1 MANLTNYILG
11 VLIVVFGLAL
21 SIGLHEIGHLVPAK
35 LFGVKV
41 TQYMIGFGPRLWST
55 KRGETEYGVKLLPLG
70 GYISMVGMY
79 PPDPAID
86 DSTRRAGFWRRMIQD
101 AREQSSEGI
110 EPGDDN
116 RTFYSKPVWQRI
128 IVMLGG
134 PTMNLLLA
142 FVLFAIVLMG
152 FGTAQASTTVASV
165 SQCVIAAGSTQTEC
179 SASDPLSPAAQAGFV
194 AGDEIVSVNGQ
205 PVTNW
210 SDFTT
215 VVAASPNQTL
225 SVVVKRNGTEQ
236 TLSLTP
242 QLTQRYVTDSHGA
255 YVETNGQREVESVGF
270 AGLSPASELVPQ
282 SPATVVQTVG
292 TTVVQT
298 AGMIVT
304 LPQKLV
310 GIVQS
315 TVNHSERDP
324 NGPISV
330 VGIGAVAGEVFS
342 IPGATLQARIATMI
356 GLLAS
361 LNVALFVFNLIPLL
375 PLDGGHIAAALW
387 EAGRRQIA
395 KWRKRPDPGPVDAA
409 KLMPLTFVV
418 FIVIVGMSS
427 LLIWADIV
435 NPVSLFG

>member
-1 MANLTNYILG
+1 MENLTNYILG
-11 VLIVVFGLAL
+11 VLIIVFGLAL

-35 LFGVKV
+35 LFGIKV

-55 KRGETEYGVKLLPLG
+55 QRGDTEYGLKLLPFG
-70 GYISMVGMY
+70 GYIAMVGMY
-79 PPDPAID
+79 PPDPAVD
-86 DSTRRAGFWRRMIQD
+86 DTTRKAGFFRRMVQD
-101 AREQSSEGI
+101 AREQSAEGI
-110 EPGDDN
+110 EAGDDG

-152 FGTAQASTTVASV
+152 FGTAHASTTVASV
-165 SQCVIAAGSTQTEC
+165 SQCVIPAGSTQTEC
-179 SASDPLSPAAQAGFV
+179 TSTDPLSPAAQAGFQ
-194 AGDEIVSVNGQ
+194 AGDQIVSVNGQ
-205 PVTNW
+205 AVSSWPA
-210 SDFTT
+210 FTQ
-215 VVAASPNQTL
+215 VVAASPNQAL
-225 SVVVKRNGTEQ
+225 SVVVARGGSEQ
-236 TLSLTP
+236 TLQLTP
-242 QLTQRYVTDSHGA
+242 QLVERYVTDSHGA
-255 YVETNGQREVESVGF
+255 YVESNGQREVESIGF
-270 AGLSPASELVPQ
+270 AGLSPASELVRQ
-282 SPATVVQTVG
+282 SPAEVVNAVGSTVSG
-292 TTVVQT
+292 T
-298 AGMIVT
+298 ASMIFQ

-315 TVNHSERDP
+315 TVAGTERDP

-342 IPGATLQARIATMI
+342 LPGATLQARVATMI

-387 EAGRRQIA
+387 EGARRQIA

-418 FIVIVGMSS
+418 FIMIVSMSS

>member
-1 MANLTNYILG
+1 MDAVNYVLG
-11 VLIVVFGLAL
+11 VLIVVLGLAL

-55 KRGETEYGVKLLPLG
+55 TRGETEYGLKLLPLG
-70 GYISMVGMY
+70 GYIAMVGMY
-79 PPDPAID
+79 PPDPAMD
-86 DSTRRAGFWRRMIQD
+86 DPSTKSGFFRRMIQD
-101 AREQSSEGI
+101 AREQSAEGI
-110 EPGDDN
+110 DAGDEQ

-165 SQCVIAAGSTQTEC
+165 SQCVIAAGSSQTEC
-179 SASDPLSPAAQAGFV
+179 TSTDPLSPAASAGFQAG
-194 AGDEIVSVNGQ
+194 DIITSVNGQ
-205 PVTNW
+205 LISSWSEFTAMIAANPGTTLAVT
-210 SDFTT
+210 
-215 VVAASPNQTL
+215 VERA
-225 SVVVKRNGTEQ
+225 GETEQ
-236 TLSLTP
+236 LQLTP
-242 QLTQRYVTDSHGA
+242 QLTQRYVTDSTGKT
-255 YVETNGQREVESVGF
+255 VEENGEPVIEDIGF
-270 AGLSPASELVPQ
+270 AGLSPASQLVQQ
-282 SPATVVQTVG
+282 SPSAVFDTVGQTVSG
-292 TTVVQT
+292 TV
-298 AGMIVT
+298 GMILT

-315 TVNHSERDP
+315 TLAGAERDP

-342 IPGATLQARIATMI
+342 IPGATLEARVATML

-387 EAGRRQIA
+387 EAVRRRIA
-395 KWRKRPDPGPVDAA
+395 KWFKRADPGPVDAA
-409 KLMPLTFVV
+409 KLMPVTFVV
-418 FIVIVGMSS
+418 FVLILSMSS